1 MSRVKDIENNKW
13 RVIHSTRG
21 RKNRQPRK
29 ESSVKRIIKK
39 IIKLRVIGYI
49 VIGISLWKLNE
60 DINQLSLQMFLLI
73 LFTELQSRGVSKQE
87 IDSLKEELN
96 LSHIDTPQYSQRE
109 ELRRNAL
116 HIQEEK
122 DARKSKQ
129 DIEENY
135 NLDYRIKDSQSH
147 SNELD

>member
-1 MSRVKDIENNKW
+1 MSRIQDMEDNKW
-13 RVIHSTRG
+13 KVIHSTRG

-29 ESSVKRIIKK
+29 ESLVKRVIKK
-39 IIKLRVIGYI
+39 IIKWRVIGYI
-49 VIGISLWKLNE
+49 VIGISLWKLNG

-96 LSHIDTPQYSQRE
+96 LTHIETPQYEDRK

-116 HIQEEK
+116 HRQEERDGK
-122 DARKSKQ
+122 KVKE
-129 DIEENY
+129 DIEKNY
-135 NLDYRIKDSQSH
+135 NL
-147 SNELD
+147 

>member
-1 MSRVKDIENNKW
+1 MSRVKDIQNNKFK
-13 RVIHSTRG
+13 ILISTRG
-21 RKNRQPRK
+21 RKNRVPK

-39 IIKLRVIGYI
+39 IIQWRVIGYI

-73 LFTELQSRGVSKQE
+73 LFTELQSRGVSKQR

-96 LSHIDTPQYSQRE
+96 LSHIDTPQYEDRK
-109 ELRRNAL
+109 ELRIEAL
-116 HIQEEK
+116 HRQEEK
-122 DARKSKQ
+122 DSKKAKE

-135 NLDYRIKDSQSH
+135 NLD
-147 SNELD
+147 

>member
-1 MSRVKDIENNKW
+1 MSRVKDIENNKFK
-13 RVIHSTRG
+13 VLISTRG

-39 IIKLRVIGYI
+39 IIKWRVIGYI
-49 VIGISLWKLNE
+49 VIGVSLWKLHQ
-60 DINQLSLQMFLLI
+60 DINQLSIQMFLLI

-96 LSHIDTPQYSQRE
+96 LTHIETPQYEDRK

-116 HIQEEK
+116 HRQEEK

-135 NLDYRIKDSQSH
+135 NL
-147 SNELD
+147 

>member
-1 MSRVKDIENNKW
+1 MSRVKDIQNNKFK
-13 RVIHSTRG
+13 ILISTRG
-21 RKNRQPRK
+21 RKNRVPK

-39 IIKLRVIGYI
+39 IIQWRVIGYI

-73 LFTELQSRGVSKQE
+73 LFTELQSRGVSKQR

-96 LSHIDTPQYSQRE
+96 LSHIDEPQYSQRE
-109 ELRRNAL
+109 DLRIEAL
-116 HIQEEK
+116 HRQEEK
-122 DARKSKQ
+122 DAQKSKE

-135 NLDYRIKDSQSH
+135 NLD
-147 SNELD
+147 

>member
-29 ESSVKRIIKK
+29 ESLVKRVIKK
-39 IIKLRVIGYI
+39 IIKWRVIGYI
-49 VIGISLWKLNE
+49 VIGISLWKLNG

-96 LSHIDTPQYSQRE
+96 LTHIETPQYEDRK

-116 HIQEEK
+116 HRQEER
-122 DARKSKQ
+122 DAKKVKE
-129 DIEENY
+129 DIEKNY
-135 NLDYRIKDSQSH
+135 NL
-147 SNELD
+147 

>member
-1 MSRVKDIENNKW
+1 MSRVKDIENNKFK
-13 RVIHSTRG
+13 VLISTRG

-39 IIKLRVIGYI
+39 IIKWRVIGYI
-49 VIGISLWKLNE
+49 VIGVSLWKLHQ
-60 DINQLSLQMFLLI
+60 DINQLSIQMFLLI

-96 LSHIDTPQYSQRE
+96 LTHIDTPQYEDRK

-116 HIQEEK
+116 HRQEEK
-122 DARKSKQ
+122 DAKKVKE
-129 DIEENY
+129 DIEKNY
-135 NLDYRIKDSQSH
+135 NL
-147 SNELD
+147 

>member
-1 MSRVKDIENNKW
+1 MSRVKDIENNKFK
-13 RVIHSTRG
+13 VLISTRG

-39 IIKLRVIGYI
+39 IIKWRVIGYI
-49 VIGISLWKLNE
+49 VIGVSLWKLHQ
-60 DINQLSLQMFLLI
+60 DINQLSIQMFLLI

-96 LSHIDTPQYSQRE
+96 LTHIDTPQYEDRK

-116 HIQEEK
+116 HRQEEK

-135 NLDYRIKDSQSH
+135 NLD
-147 SNELD
+147 